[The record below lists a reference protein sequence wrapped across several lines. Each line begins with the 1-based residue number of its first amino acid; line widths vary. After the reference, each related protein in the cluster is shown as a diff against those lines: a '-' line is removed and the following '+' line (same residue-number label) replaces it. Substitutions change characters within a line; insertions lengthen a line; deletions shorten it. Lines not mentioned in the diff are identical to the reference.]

1 MQSRT
6 WYQIRL
12 ENYFK
17 EYYAHHSFEYRKIY
31 TNVPYQYIF
40 EITDLGV
47 GVILTCDD
55 NGNISE
61 REYDPSN

>member
-6 WYQIRL
+6 WYQVRL

-17 EYYAHHSFEYRKIY
+17 NYYEHHSFEYKKIY

-40 EITDLGV
+40 EIPDLGV
-47 GVILTCDD
+47 RVILSCDD

-61 REYDPSN
+61 KEYSL

>member
-12 ENYFK
+12 ENYFR
-17 EYYAHHSFEYRKIY
+17 ENYVFNGFEYKKIY

-40 EITDLGV
+40 EISDLGIR
-47 GVILTCDD
+47 VILTCDD
-55 NGNISE
+55 SGNISE
-61 REYDPSN
+61 REYDL